1 MSMLLRGAPAAAA
14 LNEKTAQLVS
24 GLREKGV
31 VRRSPIVRLG
41 AREDDLSYERAAV
54 KRCAAVGIETR
65 CVSLPENVS
74 GEALEETLRSLS
86 ADASVHG
93 ILLLRPLPAALD
105 EARILRAIAPEKD
118 VDGAADGSLAAVY
131 AGTDEGF
138 APCTAQAVLE
148 LLDYYEIPIEGKR
161 AVVLGRSLVV
171 GRPAAML
178 LLHRGATVTLCH
190 SKTENAAAL
199 RAKRIS
205 SSPRPGGAR
214 ASARVFP
221 RRTDGSSTSAIH
233 YNEET
238 QKLCATLSSPKRMA
252 SFAPLR
258 PCGRRWRAHHGGTG
272 RAHGKSRG
280 APDKINSIQKTHD
293 RVGAK
298 RKVPRDGML
307 SVDEAA
313 GAARFC
319 SASAATRG
327 YRSFRGNCH
336 ERSLFT
342 P

>member
-24 GLREKGV
+24 GLREKCV
-31 VRRSPIVRLG
+31 VPTLAGVRLG

-65 CVSLPENVS
+65 CVSLPEKVS

-86 ADASVHG
+86 DDASVHG

-118 VDGAADGSLAAVY
+118 VDGAAEGSLAAVY

-138 APCTAQAVLE
+138 APCTAQAGGAVLE
-148 LLDYYEIPIEGKR
+148 LLDYYESPIEGKR

-190 SKTENAAAL
+190 SKTENAAGLAREADIL
-199 RAKRIS
+199 VAAAGRRESVGAAYFRAGQTVIDV
-205 SSPRPGGAR
+205 G
-214 ASARVFP
+214 
-221 RRTDGSSTSAIH
+221 IH

-238 QKLCATLSSPKRMA
+238 QKLCGDVALA
-252 SFAPLR
+252 EAD
-258 PCGRRWRAHHGGTG
+258 GVVRAVTPVPGG
-272 RAHGKSRG
+272 
-280 APDKINSIQKTHD
+280 
-293 RVGAK
+293 VGALTTA
-298 RKVPRDGML
+298 VL
-307 SVDEAA
+307 AA
-313 GAARFC
+313 HTAKAAAR
-319 SASAATRG
+319 RIK
-327 YRSFRGNCH
+327 
-336 ERSLFT
+336 
-342 P
+342 

>member
-31 VRRSPIVRLG
+31 VPMLAIVRLG

-65 CVSLPENVS
+65 CVSLPENIS

-190 SKTENAAAL
+190 SKTENAAGLAREADIL
-199 RAKRIS
+199 VA
-205 SSPRPGGAR
+205 RPGGAR
-214 ASARVFP
+214 ASARRISAP
-221 RRTDGSSTSAIH
+221 DRRSSTSAYTI
-233 YNEET
+233 T
-238 QKLCATLSSPKRMA
+238 KRRRSSAATLLSPKRMA

-258 PCGRRWRAHHGGTG
+258 P
-272 RAHGKSRG
+272 
-280 APDKINSIQKTHD
+280 
-293 RVGAK
+293 
-298 RKVPRDGML
+298 VP
-307 SVDEAA
+307 A
-313 GAARFC
+313 
-319 SASAATRG
+319 ASARSPRRYWPRTRQKPRRAG
-327 YRSFRGNCH
+327 
-336 ERSLFT
+336 
-342 P
+342 

>member
-1 MSMLLRGAPAAAA
+1 M
-14 LNEKTAQLVS
+14 
-24 GLREKGV
+24 
-31 VRRSPIVRLG
+31 RLG

-118 VDGAADGSLAAVY
+118 VAAEGSLAAVY

-190 SKTENAAAL
+190 SKTENAAGL
-199 RAKRIS
+199 
-205 SSPRPGGAR
+205 AR
-214 ASARVFP
+214 EADILIAAAGRRESGVFP
-221 RRTDGSSTSAIH
+221 RRTDGH
-233 YNEET
+233 RRRH
-238 QKLCATLSSPKRMA
+238 TL
-252 SFAPLR
+252 
-258 PCGRRWRAHHGGTG
+258 
-272 RAHGKSRG
+272 
-280 APDKINSIQKTHD
+280 
-293 RVGAK
+293 
-298 RKVPRDGML
+298 
-307 SVDEAA
+307 
-313 GAARFC
+313 
-319 SASAATRG
+319 
-327 YRSFRGNCH
+327 
-336 ERSLFT
+336 
-342 P
+342 

>member
-31 VRRSPIVRLG
+31 VPTLAIVRLG

-74 GEALEETLRSLS
+74 GEALEETLRALS

-118 VDGAADGSLAAVY
+118 VDGAAEGSLAAVY

-171 GRPAAML
+171 GRPVAML

-190 SKTENAAAL
+190 SKTENAAGL
-199 RAKRIS
+199 
-205 SSPRPGGAR
+205 AR
-214 ASARVFP
+214 EADILVA
-221 RRTDGSSTSAIH
+221 A
-233 YNEET
+233 
-238 QKLCATLSSPKRMA
+238 A
-252 SFAPLR
+252 
-258 PCGRRWRAHHGGTG
+258 GRRE
-272 RAHGKSRG
+272 S
-280 APDKINSIQKTHD
+280 
-293 RVGAK
+293 VGAAYL
-298 RKVPRDGML
+298 PG
-307 SVDEAA
+307 S
-313 GAARFC
+313 GSIC
-319 SASAATRG
+319 
-327 YRSFRGNCH
+327 RSSDSG
-336 ERSLFT
+336 SKTILL
-342 P
+342 

>member
-31 VRRSPIVRLG
+31 VPMLAIVRLG

-65 CVSLPENVS
+65 CVSLPENAS

-86 ADASVHG
+86 ADTSVHG

-118 VDGAADGSLAAVY
+118 VDGAAEGSLAAVY

-138 APCTAQAVLE
+138 APCTAQAE

-190 SKTENAAAL
+190 SKTENAAGLAREADIL
-199 RAKRIS
+199 VAAAGRRESVGAAYFRAGQTVIDV
-205 SSPRPGGAR
+205 G
-214 ASARVFP
+214 
-221 RRTDGSSTSAIH
+221 IH

-238 QKLCATLSSPKRMA
+238 QKLCGDVALA
-252 SFAPLR
+252 EAD
-258 PCGRRWRAHHGGTG
+258 GVVRAVTPVPGG
-272 RAHGKSRG
+272 
-280 APDKINSIQKTHD
+280 
-293 RVGAK
+293 VGALTTA
-298 RKVPRDGML
+298 VL
-307 SVDEAA
+307 AA
-313 GAARFC
+313 HTAKAAAR
-319 SASAATRG
+319 RIK
-327 YRSFRGNCH
+327 
-336 ERSLFT
+336 
-342 P
+342 

>member
-31 VRRSPIVRLG
+31 VPTLAIVRLG
-41 AREDDLSYERAAV
+41 AREDDLSYERVAV

-86 ADASVHG
+86 ADTSVHG

-118 VDGAADGSLAAVY
+118 VDGAAEGSLAAVY

-148 LLDYYEIPIEGKR
+148 
-161 AVVLGRSLVV
+161 RSLVV

-190 SKTENAAAL
+190 SKTENAAGLAREADIL
-199 RAKRIS
+199 VAAAGRRESVDAAYFRAGQTVIDV
-205 SSPRPGGAR
+205 G
-214 ASARVFP
+214 
-221 RRTDGSSTSAIH
+221 IH

-238 QKLCATLSSPKRMA
+238 QKLCGDVALA
-252 SFAPLR
+252 EAD
-258 PCGRRWRAHHGGTG
+258 GVVRAVTPVPGG
-272 RAHGKSRG
+272 
-280 APDKINSIQKTHD
+280 
-293 RVGAK
+293 VGALTTA
-298 RKVPRDGML
+298 VL
-307 SVDEAA
+307 AA
-313 GAARFC
+313 HTAKAAAR
-319 SASAATRG
+319 RIK
-327 YRSFRGNCH
+327 
-336 ERSLFT
+336 
-342 P
+342 